1 MSMSHLDIK
10 WTVAP
15 FSTRRGTKE
24 KNIAIVYR
32 RFDSPPIYR
41 DESYKH
47 CHYFIKSKS
56 QHTSRNYK
64 QQLSSN
70 QQRKKEYY

>member
-1 MSMSHLDIK
+1 MSMSHLDMK

-41 DESYKH
+41 RTRGTNIVTIS
-47 CHYFIKSKS
+47 
-56 QHTSRNYK
+56 
-64 QQLSSN
+64 
-70 QQRKKEYY
+70 